1 MIFNEQNQPSTP
13 YKKKQM
19 GKSHSFT
26 LTDFSHSNSMHSSKI
41 NIEEAKENIIV
52 AGNIIQPEFLFNGGS
67 FFDCYIGINHSKDC
81 NFELIVDSLDSDAEI
96 KEKLSKFICTKEIPN
111 KFRQNFVK
119 FKCLTINKEIKLC
132 INCKDCICIECLEQ
146 CSIET
151 NGCTPICVLKNKRK
165 IPNDF
170 TSTIKKISSVKNHLA
185 KIEYAS
191 LKGSQFTIQMPF
203 YLLSL
208 EDILAYANLNNKK
221 LKKELID
228 KIILHVAKGIQQL
241 NKLNLIHNDIK
252 PENILFDSIQKQF
265 ILCDFNVSQEPGLIK
280 LDGNRKYMAKEV
292 LDDYCCFKSDVYSL
306 GLLYFEMSQELDDFT
321 KSMMNDRVKNRPSIE
336 DVILYFTKNDNVY

>member
-26 LTDFSHSNSMHSSKI
+26 LTDFSHSDSMHSSKI

-52 AGNIIQPEFLFNGGS
+52 AGNITQPEFLFNGGS
-67 FFDCYIGINHSKDC
+67 FFDCYIGIKHSKDC

-228 KIILHVAKGIQQL
+228 KILLPHARLFYQLIPFLSQFTIQMPFYLLSLEDILAYANLNNKKLKKELIDKIILHVAKGIQQL

-252 PENILFDSIQKQF
+252 PENI
-265 ILCDFNVSQEPGLIK
+265 
-280 LDGNRKYMAKEV
+280 
-292 LDDYCCFKSDVYSL
+292 
-306 GLLYFEMSQELDDFT
+306 
-321 KSMMNDRVKNRPSIE
+321 
-336 DVILYFTKNDNVY
+336 